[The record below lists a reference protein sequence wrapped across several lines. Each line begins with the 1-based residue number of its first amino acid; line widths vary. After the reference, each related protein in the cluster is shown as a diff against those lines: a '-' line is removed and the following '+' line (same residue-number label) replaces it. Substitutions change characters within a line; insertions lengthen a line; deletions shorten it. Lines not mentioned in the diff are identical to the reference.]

1 MTEYEKKELIRS
13 IALGTSFEEISV
25 IYEMSV
31 DEVNNFYKLNKSEV
45 DEELQFQKRK
55 YGE

>member
-13 IALGTSFEEISV
+13 IALGMSFEEISV
-25 IYEMSV
+25 IYEMPV
-31 DEVNNFYKLNKSEV
+31 DEVDSFYKLNKSEV

-55 YGE
+55 HGE